1 MWNISECLLR
11 DAESVA
17 DMMLESGEE
26 IRPIP
31 FGSLS
36 DSIFLTTS
44 PELVVASHT
53 FKRREKVFFIGWKRL
68 NK

>member
-1 MWNISECLLR
+1 MWNISETLLG
-11 DAESVA
+11 DADSVA

-26 IRPIP
+26 IRPIL

-44 PELVVASHT
+44 PELVVVSHA
-53 FKRREKVFFIGWKRL
+53 FKRGGKVFFIGWKRL